1 MIEFLDN
8 FTNLYNSGPSYSAR
22 NSSKSTLSHIVFFPI
37 YSSNLAHPQIIKYF
51 KCVYN
56 LRSPIQKMP
65 LLWDVKIL
73 SDYFSH
79 RRQ

>member
-51 KCVYN
+51 
-56 LRSPIQKMP
+56 
-65 LLWDVKIL
+65 
-73 SDYFSH
+73 
-79 RRQ
+79 